1 MSSGSNG
8 IILKDAREI
17 EKLRRSARL
26 VRDILEEVEGRS
38 GPGVPTIELE
48 RYVEKRL
55 EQAGA
60 KPAFKG
66 YRGYPCCLCTSI
78 NAEILHGIP
87 SARRLKEGDIL
98 GLDLGVVLDGIRGNE
113 GGVVN
118 RVHEQPDIDE
128 RIGEERGI
136 LIGE

>member
-60 KPAFKG
+60 EPAFKG
-66 YRGYPCCLCTSI
+66 CRG
-78 NAEILHGIP
+78 
-87 SARRLKEGDIL
+87 
-98 GLDLGVVLDGIRGNE
+98 
-113 GGVVN
+113 
-118 RVHEQPDIDE
+118 
-128 RIGEERGI
+128 
-136 LIGE
+136 